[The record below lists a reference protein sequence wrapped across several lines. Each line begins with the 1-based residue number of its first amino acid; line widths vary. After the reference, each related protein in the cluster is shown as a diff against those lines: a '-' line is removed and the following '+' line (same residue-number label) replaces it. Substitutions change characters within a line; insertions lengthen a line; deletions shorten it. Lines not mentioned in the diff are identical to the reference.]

1 MFLQRFA
8 VRLQERRDFMNPM
21 DLLKIE
27 FGSLKDLAEK
37 LNIKPNTVYLWG
49 QTNIPFKYLK
59 AIEELSNLRLTRE
72 QLRPDLFKKD

>member
-1 MFLQRFA
+1 
-8 VRLQERRDFMNPM
+8 MNPM

-37 LNIKPNTVYLWG
+37 LDIKPNTIYLWG

-59 AIEELSNLRLTRE
+59 TIEQLSELRLTRE
-72 QLRPDLFKKD
+72 MLRPDLYKKD

>member
-1 MFLQRFA
+1 
-8 VRLQERRDFMNPM
+8 MNPM

-37 LNIKPNTVYLWG
+37 LELKPNTVYLWG
-49 QTNIPFKYLK
+49 QSNIPFKYLK
-59 AIEELSNLRLTRE
+59 QIEQLSELRLTRE

>member
-1 MFLQRFA
+1 MY
-8 VRLQERRDFMNPM
+8 MNPM

-37 LNIKPNTVYLWG
+37 LDLKPGTVYLWG
-49 QTNIPFKYLK
+49 IQKIPLKYL
-59 AIEELSNLRLTRE
+59 ARIEHLTELRLTRE

>member
-1 MFLQRFA
+1 MAKFLRKS
-8 VRLQERRDFMNPM
+8 MNPM

-27 FGSLKDLAEK
+27 FGSLVNLADK
-37 LNIKPNTVYLWG
+37 LGLKPNTIYLWG

-59 AIEELSNLRLTRE
+59 AIEELSNHKLTRE